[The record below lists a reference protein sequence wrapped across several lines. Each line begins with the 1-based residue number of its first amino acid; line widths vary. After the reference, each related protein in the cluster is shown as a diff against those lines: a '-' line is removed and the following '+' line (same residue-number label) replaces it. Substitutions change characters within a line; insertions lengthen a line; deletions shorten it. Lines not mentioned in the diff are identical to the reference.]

1 MKKGKREIYEGA
13 EVLVRSCRT
22 AGVATGDGRH
32 QPIQAGQGTLDLA
45 DGCAIRKASVHWT
58 PSAPVKRGRG
68 APTGPPGG
76 GPNSVGPQP
85 SSVRLWT
92 PHAAPSFAGVPP
104 WTPRVDRLPAGSP
117 APPPSRSPVHATKGS
132 APGPLGCARFSPGPR
147 LRRPAF
153 PSSSDQ
159 RAAPFG
165 IPKRTTIINHL
176 NIENK

>member
-117 APPPSRSPVHATKGS
+117 APPFPRPRDQGLRPWTSRMREVQPGSPASPPGLPFFLRPKG
-132 APGPLGCARFSPGPR
+132 
-147 LRRPAF
+147 
-153 PSSSDQ
+153 
-159 RAAPFG
+159 RALWNPE
-165 IPKRTTIINHL
+165 KNNHH
-176 NIENK
+176 